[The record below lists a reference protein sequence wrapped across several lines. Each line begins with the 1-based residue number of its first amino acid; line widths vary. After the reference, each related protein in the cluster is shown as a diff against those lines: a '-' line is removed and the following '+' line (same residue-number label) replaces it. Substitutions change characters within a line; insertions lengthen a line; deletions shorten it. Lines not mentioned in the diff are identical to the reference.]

1 MFVPKHNN
9 QLLQTQ
15 LLKLRQQ
22 GDIQIYIHDFQ
33 AILNRIEDEMADGD
47 QLFFFLNGR
56 LTNDCRRYVELHHLS
71 KLQDALDY
79 CLNFEQVHT
88 NSQGQIPM
96 ELNFF
101 GRRQFRNR
109 NAFRRPNFQPSG
121 NSFRSNFNNNF
132 RNGMNR
138 FNSNSQR
145 GFQPRWR
152 SKGQSQWQP
161 RRFHAGAGQSQQF
174 GHAPAFTGNVNS
186 PSTFPSN
193 VGRGR
198 GRGRGNNA
206 NRKNFSNNRRGRAQF
221 HMMNSSDFPMDMPH
235 ENNTISGF
243 EENPEEL
250 IGSQNQT
257 PYEWN
262 KNTNMPSNRR
272 SENFPGLY
280 GRVLD
285 PP

>member
-1 MFVPKHNN
+1 
-9 QLLQTQ
+9 
-15 LLKLRQQ
+15 
-22 GDIQIYIHDFQ
+22 
-33 AILNRIEDEMADGD
+33 MADGD
-47 QLFFFLNGR
+47 QLFFFLNG
-56 LTNDCRRYVELHHLS
+56 LTNDCRRYVELHHPS

-109 NAFRRPNFQPSG
+109 NTFRRPNFQPQG
-121 NSFRSNFNNNF
+121 NSFRPNFSNNF
-132 RNGMNR
+132 RNRMNN

-145 GFQPRWR
+145 RFQPRWR
-152 SKGQSQWQP
+152 PKRQSQWQP
-161 RRFHAGAGQSQQF
+161 RRFHA
-174 GHAPAFTGNVNS
+174 AFSGNANS
-186 PSTFPSN
+186 STFPSN

-206 NRKNFSNNRRGRAQF
+206 NRKNLSNNRRWRAQF
-221 HMMNSSDFPMDMPH
+221 HMMNSSDFPIDMPH
-235 ENNTISGF
+235 KNNTINGF
-243 EENPEEL
+243 DEYPEEL

-262 KNTNMPSNRR
+262 KNTNMPSNRL
-272 SENFPGLY
+272 SENFPGS
-280 GRVLD
+280 RTVW
-285 PP
+285 PRP